1 MKVNRDPNHVHT
13 YDEHGHITCCTLEDK
28 INEAAETDHD
38 HGTKSDSNLKLFLSA
53 VISFALLNTSKL
65 QN

>member
-1 MKVNRDPNHVHT
+1 MKVNSDPNHVHT
-13 YDEHGHITCCTLEDK
+13 YDEHGHITCCALKDK

-38 HGTKSDSNLKLFLSA
+38 NLKLFLQP
-53 VISFALLNTSKL
+53 VISFALLNTSKP